1 MKRQMKM
8 RYVSLETNKDG
19 VLLAARVLLM
29 VLFVMFGFQKLMSF
43 EGTVGYMA
51 ATGAP
56 MPAVSAV
63 IAVVVELI
71 AGVMIVLGF
80 YTRPLAL
87 VLAAYTVATALIGHR
102 YWGLSGVEQFMA
114 MINFYKNVSIAGGLM
129 LLALTG
135 PGKYSFDRK

>member
-1 MKRQMKM
+1 M
-8 RYVSLETNKDG
+8 RYLSLESNKDG

-29 VLFVMFGFQKLMSF
+29 VLFVMFGYQKLMGF
-43 EGTVGYMA
+43 EGTIGYMA

-56 MPAVSAV
+56 MPTISAV

-71 AGVMIVLGF
+71 VGLMIVVGL

-87 VLAAYTVATALIGHR
+87 VLAVYTLATAFIGHR
-102 YWGLSGVEQFMA
+102 YWGLSGMDQFMA
-114 MINFYKNVSIAGGLM
+114 MINFYKNVSIAGGLL
-129 LLALTG
+129 LLAVTG